1 MSLFTDVKKAA
12 ELDLAARK
20 VLAGYRLSK
29 LAGEVEM
36 GDGFQPFDIND
47 DPSEVEFEP
56 EQGEAWALRA
66 EADQIIACG
75 DAGWDLA
82 DARELAA
89 EREAADREDWA
100 ESRYLIA

>member
-1 MSLFTDVKKAA
+1 MGLFQDIKAAA
-12 ELDLAARK
+12 ELDLAARE

-29 LAGEVEM
+29 LAGEVEL
-36 GDGFQPFDIND
+36 GDGFQPVDLEAD
-47 DPSEVEFEP
+47 ASDVEFEP
-56 EQGEAWALRA
+56 EQGEDRAARA

-82 DARELAA
+82 DAREAAA
-89 EREAADREDWA
+89 EREAANREDWA